1 MPDPYALPD
10 TACVLYSSCAYFS
23 RGHSRIAVNIR
34 DAATRAGVQYVQP
47 TPIDNVRQLAI
58 RVNELATH
66 HRRVLIMRDFP
77 DTPVS
82 VEFTD
87 LLNHFHSTYAA
98 RVSSIYIAMKAT
110 SRYMEMYRDFK
121 WVPAPYDVVVSI
133 EPGAC
138 RTVLPKLGDVAKC
151 GEADIKI
158 APLVQP
164 IQPVSIDDVNCIK
177 AMIESRSIAHPVLW
191 LRSGTPDEEASTAR
205 WLRASLGPR
214 YVSSLEIEDA
224 LRLCGLSL
232 CGTIRCA
239 SLFNNIIASPGYS
252 TFWELYALGL
262 TARVRKWLKLE
273 RPIEDIDG
281 RLRLLDKPQL
291 LDSGTAACLKQQT
304 DAGIAALASV
314 INNHLQ

>member
-1 MPDPYALPD
+1 MSDSYALPD
-10 TACVLYSSCAYFS
+10 TACVLYSNCAYFS

-47 TPIDNVRQLAI
+47 TPIDDVHQLI
-58 RVNELATH
+58 KRINELSAH

-82 VEFTD
+82 IEFSD
-87 LLNHFHSTYAA
+87 MLNQFRNTFAG
-98 RVSSIYIAMKAT
+98 RVSSMYVAMKAT
-110 SRYMEMYRDFK
+110 NRYMEMYRDFN

-138 RTVLPKLGDVAKC
+138 RTVLPQRGEMARC
-151 GEADIKI
+151 GEADVKI

-164 IQPVSIDDVNCIK
+164 LQPVSNDDAECIK
-177 AMIESRSIAHPVLW
+177 AALESRNVTHPVLW
-191 LRSGTPDEEASTAR
+191 LRSGTPDEETTTAK

-214 YVSSLEIEDA
+214 YVSSLEIEEA
-224 LRLCGLSL
+224 LRSKGLSL

-239 SLFNNIIASPGYS
+239 SLFNHIIASPGYS

-262 TARVRKWLKLE
+262 TTRVRKWLKLE

-291 LDSGTAACLKQQT
+291 LDSGTAACLRQQS